1 MTPSPD
7 PDSGAGRSPAALSSA
22 ETSPADSPARSAPEA
37 HEAPEAP
44 AWQALREQA
53 SAAADGDAQAL
64 HAVMSALA
72 TGSAAQQSALLAQW
86 HALHLA
92 GDVMRSAD
100 LASDPAH
107 DAAFLAALRTR
118 LAREPVPSAR
128 PLLAPAAAS
137 AGTVF
142 GRPGWAWQRPALAA
156 ASLAGVAFAVGLLML
171 AQGGTPGALPQ
182 AGLQGSGATE
192 LTPAAMP
199 VAVGSAPVLR
209 DGMQRDARL
218 DELMRLHQSAHGG
231 LTLPR
236 TEARPVDLQIS
247 PAGPR

>member
-7 PDSGAGRSPAALSSA
+7 PDAGAGRPPAALSSA
-22 ETSPADSPARSAPEA
+22 PASTADSPARSAPQA
-37 HEAPEAP
+37 HEAP
-44 AWQALREQA
+44 AWQALCEQA

-118 LAREPVPSAR
+118 LAREPVPLAR
-128 PLLAPAAAS
+128 PWPAPAAAP

-142 GRPGWAWQRPALAA
+142 ARPGWAWQRPALAA

-171 AQGGTPGALPQ
+171 AQGGAPGAGPQ

-192 LTPAAMP
+192 LTPAATP

-231 LTLPR
+231 LALPR

-247 PAGPR
+247 PAGSR